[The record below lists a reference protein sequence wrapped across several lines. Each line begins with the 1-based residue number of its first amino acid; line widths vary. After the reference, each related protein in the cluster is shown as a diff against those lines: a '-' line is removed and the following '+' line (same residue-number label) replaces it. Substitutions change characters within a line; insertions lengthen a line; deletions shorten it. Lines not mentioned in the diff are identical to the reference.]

1 MVGIISCGAY
11 IPLWRLSR
19 SAISNG
25 LQGEKAIAGF
35 DEDSITMAVA
45 ATMDCLKGVDRQLID
60 GLFFASTTSPY
71 KEKLGAATIATATD
85 LRTDIMTADFSHC
98 LRAGTIALKAAV
110 DAVQSGSAKQV
121 LVVAADRRLGAPGSN
136 WEITCGDGAT
146 AFIIGNFGVAVEFEA
161 YHSVC
166 DEIIDIWRAD
176 GDRFIRSWEGRFISQ
191 SGYARVCK
199 KAVAGLM
206 KRFNLNKINFDR
218 VILGVPDP
226 KAQVSIFKS
235 LGFDVKTLLQD
246 SLLHTIGDT
255 GAVYSLMLLQA
266 AMESAKEGERILL
279 VSYGNG
285 SDAVAMKVVGQIKG
299 KTHNLGL
306 SGHLSSKS
314 LIESYNV
321 YLRWRELLPIQR
333 PPRPLGQ
340 VSPPALWREVDQNI
354 RLYGVKCK
362 TCGTLQYPPQDV
374 CTKCYSRNQFEKI
387 RFSDKRGELFTY
399 SSDHISWSP
408 ELPLITGIV
417 NFKGGGR
424 IQCLMAEAKEEKLK
438 IGMPLDMSF
447 RKLDFRE
454 GINIYSWKSIP
465 IRE

>member
-1 MVGIISCGAY
+1 MTGIISCGAY
-11 IPLWRLSR
+11 FPLWRLSR
-19 SAISNG
+19 SAISDG
-25 LQGEKAIAGF
+25 LQGEKVIAGF

-71 KEKLGAATIATATD
+71 KEKLGAATIATAAD
-85 LRTDIMTADFSHC
+85 LRTDILTADFSHS
-98 LRAGTIALKAAV
+98 LRAGSIALKAAV
-110 DAVQSGSAKQV
+110 DAVQSGSARQV
-121 LVVAADRRLGAPGSN
+121 LVVAADCRLGAPSSN
-136 WEITCGDGAT
+136 WEIMCGDGAT
-146 AFIIGNFGVAVEFEA
+146 AFIIGNSGVAVELEA

-166 DEIIDIWRAD
+166 DEIIDVWRAD
-176 GDRFIRSWEGRFISQ
+176 GDRFIRSWESRFVSQ

-206 KRFNLNKINFDR
+206 EKSSLNKNHFDR

-235 LGFDVKTLLQD
+235 LGFDVKTQLQD
-246 SLLHTIGDT
+246 SLLHSIGDT

-266 AMESAKEGERILL
+266 ALESAKEGERILL
-279 VSYGNG
+279 ISYGNG
-285 SDAVAMKVVGQIKG
+285 SDAVAMKVMGQIKG

-314 LIESYNV
+314 SIESYNV

-340 VSPPALWREVDQNI
+340 TSPPALWREVDQNI

-374 CTKCYSRNQFEKI
+374 CTKCYSRNQFEKV

-408 ELPLITGIV
+408 ESPLITGIV

-424 IQCLMAEAKEEKLK
+424 IQCLMTEVKEEKLK

-465 IRE
+465 VRE